1 MLPVHYISNKN
12 LWMTRLFFEYWF
24 MKVHPEVKEY
34 CNQQNIPFK
43 IICLLDNTP
52 GHPPHLCYLHSNIQ
66 IM

>member
-1 MLPVHYISNKN
+1 
-12 LWMTRLFFEYWF
+12 MTRLFFEYWF